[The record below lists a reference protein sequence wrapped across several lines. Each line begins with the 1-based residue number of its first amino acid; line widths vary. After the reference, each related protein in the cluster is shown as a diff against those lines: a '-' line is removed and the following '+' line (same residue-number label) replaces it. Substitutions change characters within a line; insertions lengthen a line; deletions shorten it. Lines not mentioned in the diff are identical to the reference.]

1 LTSKAFAA
9 DINPTPSTPIGAL
22 QLALV
27 LEYLEKEFYIMGLA
41 SGVIPPGGR
50 DEKYLCKFLH
60 MKPIT

>member
-1 LTSKAFAA
+1 LTSSKAFAA

-41 SGVIPPGGR
+41 SGVIPPA
-50 DEKYLCKFLH
+50 EE
-60 MKPIT
+60 MKSIYANFCT